1 MRRAMVVS
9 TDIASTATGDTIGTT
24 GTGGTTGI
32 NFLKGQFLPLFFYFL
47 SPSLILPLCSAEGG
61 NLPHLN
67 PPPPLEGEDTGGDRN
82 FLKRKLFYGK
92 IKH

>member
-1 MRRAMVVS
+1 MAGTS
-9 TDIASTATGDTIGTT
+9 TDIGTEVTDTG
-24 GTGGTTGI
+24 TGI
-32 NFLKGQFLPLFFYFL
+32 NFFKRGNFFAPLFLF
-47 SPSLILPLCSAEGG
+47 SIPLLYPPPLK

-67 PPPPLEGEDTGGDRN
+67 PPPPLEGEDTEGGRN